1 VLKFLIAIAATTVLA
16 ACAQTPSSEH
26 IVSSEYLDAYLDNDD
41 CLKTGTRI
49 RLSDEECATAV
60 SGRVYTQK
68 EIEQTGAFTIS
79 EALRR
84 LDPTL

>member
-1 VLKFLIAIAATTVLA
+1 VLKFLIAIAATATLA
-16 ACAQTPSSEH
+16 ACAQTPSSEQ
-26 IVSSEYLDAYLDNDD
+26 IVSSEYLQHDD

-49 RLSDEECATAV
+49 RLSNEECVTAV

>member
-1 VLKFLIAIAATTVLA
+1 MLKVLIVIAAAAMLA
-16 ACAQTPSSEH
+16 ACAQTPYSEH
-26 IVSSEYLDAYLDNDD
+26 IVSSEYLQHDD

-49 RLSDEECATAV
+49 RLSDEECVTAV